1 MTSFWNSQLKNDWIT
16 SVGLPLKSKQNK
28 TKCFPDTTIQKQD
41 EGLVYFQTQMV
52 SFIVNAPPN
61 KQLQH
66 LVILMQTLEP
76 VESLWVIFNWK
87 ADCTVEKHS
96 PNKHLHINK
105 TLQNSNLEKRIW
117 KSEKILPSVA
127 IKWHN

>member
-52 SFIVNAPPN
+52 SFIVNAPA
-61 KQLQH
+61 KQTIATSGHIDANFRTSWEPLSNFQ
-66 LVILMQTLEP
+66 LESRLYSREAQP
-76 VESLWVIFNWK
+76 
-87 ADCTVEKHS
+87 
-96 PNKHLHINK
+96 
-105 TLQNSNLEKRIW
+105 
-117 KSEKILPSVA
+117 
-127 IKWHN
+127 